1 MFFEAEI
8 SIVRSRKSDLH
19 TLAEVVLKNPFAGIR
34 SNYLR
39 TQTAAYFVELIEIC
53 TERDHRE
60 PELFGLMR
68 RAFGYLDAN
77 DPTARAVAH
86 FETELARI
94 AGVHDQTTIESRSGV
109 CAREFVRATAP
120 FPHAALENT
129 RDGGEKHLEMRIR
142 NIIAVFVIAGLGAT
156 ASAKESYKFDP
167 SGSTIGFSVHQ
178 FLGTTLG
185 KFTSF
190 SGRIEV
196 DREHPENSSVTAQID
211 VRSIDTRIKK
221 RDDHL
226 RSAEFF
232 NVEKF
237 PRMTFKSRSVKRTGP
252 QSGDILGDLTMHG
265 VTKPITLHV
274 KLLTPINETGRT
286 RWSVTTDPITRRDFN
301 LMFAPAAESV
311 SGISQTV
318 AINIEIEAKRAD

>member
-1 MFFEAEI
+1 
-8 SIVRSRKSDLH
+8 
-19 TLAEVVLKNPFAGIR
+19 
-34 SNYLR
+34 
-39 TQTAAYFVELIEIC
+39 
-53 TERDHRE
+53 
-60 PELFGLMR
+60 
-68 RAFGYLDAN
+68 
-77 DPTARAVAH
+77 
-86 FETELARI
+86 
-94 AGVHDQTTIESRSGV
+94 
-109 CAREFVRATAP
+109 
-120 FPHAALENT
+120 
-129 RDGGEKHLEMRIR
+129 MRIG
-142 NIIAVFVIAGLGAT
+142 NIIAVFVVAGLGGT
-156 ASAKESYKFDP
+156 VSAKESYKFDP

-226 RSAEFF
+226 RSEEFF

-237 PRMTFKSRSVKRTGP
+237 PRMTFKSRSAKRTGS

-301 LMFAPAAESV
+301 LMFTPAAESV

-318 AINIEIEAKRAD
+318 AINIEIEAKRAE